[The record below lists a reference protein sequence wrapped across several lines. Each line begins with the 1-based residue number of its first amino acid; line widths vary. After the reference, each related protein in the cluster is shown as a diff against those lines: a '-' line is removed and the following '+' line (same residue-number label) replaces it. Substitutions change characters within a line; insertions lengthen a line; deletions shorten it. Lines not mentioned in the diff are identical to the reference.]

1 MAASDIAVKSSEA
14 VTPKIDEVLVGSL
27 AGKVAVDEASI
38 ERAANIID
46 KTSEAEEVSKV
57 VGAGDEAEIET
68 SVNVFKKSGEGA
80 EVGGKSVD
88 EAEVGS
94 GKMNDGDVDQG
105 GSNAEYLWKE
115 VDFSKLDNN
124 GVKDLMNNVNKSGLS
139 ADEKVLA
146 NIEIYNKAL
155 EQGIKIDTQVIASPK
170 FIDSTGRIKWPEQ
183 SGYTIDSITGKAIKH
198 EVVPQKGNII
208 DRYGTPDGTFTS
220 PIINNDSIPYEQ
232 RALPYLDN
240 MNAYHQY
247 EVTRDFSQLS
257 DAIKNCKDKDLVELI
272 NADALRYGID
282 LNNLKTYGGEIAP
295 AFDAIGGGTQ
305 WQLPLSVQYL
315 KKLGFLKEIK

>member
-1 MAASDIAVKSSEA
+1 MDI
-14 VTPKIDEVLVGSL
+14 
-27 AGKVAVDEASI
+27 
-38 ERAANIID
+38 
-46 KTSEAEEVSKV
+46 
-57 VGAGDEAEIET
+57 
-68 SVNVFKKSGEGA
+68 
-80 EVGGKSVD
+80 
-88 EAEVGS
+88 
-94 GKMNDGDVDQG
+94 
-105 GSNAEYLWKE
+105 
-115 VDFSKLDNN
+115 SKLDDN

-139 ADEKVLA
+139 AEEKVLA

-240 MNAYHQY
+240 MNAYHKY

-257 DAIKNCKDKDLVELI
+257 DAIKNCKDKDLIELI

-282 LNNLKTYGGEIAP
+282 LNNLKTYGGEIAK